1 MESVWRRFGPA
12 FLLGAI
18 VVVPLVFPA
27 LLAWFAGFFAALV
40 CALLVLAGWPAGLR
54 QLGYGLGAAAAVAFL
69 LRQVELFLFFLSCCP
84 LGLVLARGVERRD
97 SLVRTGARGMMAL
110 ALSWLLFWSLF
121 AQLSQGDPRG
131 EMLAAL
137 DRGLGETLALYL
149 QEGSDLSVE
158 ARQQVQVMV
167 ETLRTHLP
175 TILPAMWLAM
185 LTLIVWLNLVLSNW
199 FLGRVW
205 AGRSPWGPY
214 RYWRLPDQLVWL
226 PIAAILLAFVG
237 GGLQSI
243 ALGASVLAVMLYG
256 FQGLAVCLYFF
267 ERWRFPIVLRML
279 AVFLLIIQGYGLM
292 LMALLGLSDV
302 WLNWRRRG
310 ERSVD
315 ADTP

>member
-1 MESVWRRFGPA
+1 MDSVWRRFGPA

-18 VVVPLVFPA
+18 VVVPLVVPV

-40 CALLVLAGWPAGLR
+40 CSLLVLAGWRAGLR
-54 QLGYGLGAAAAVAFL
+54 QLGYGLGAAAVVAVF

-84 LGLVLARGVERRD
+84 LGLVLAKGVEARD
-97 SLVRTGARGMMAL
+97 SLVRTGARGMVVL
-110 ALSWLLFWSLF
+110 AVAWLLFWSLF
-121 AQLSQGDPRG
+121 AQLSQSDPGG

-137 DRGLGETLALYL
+137 DRGLGETLALY
-149 QEGSDLSVE
+149 QGSDLSVE
-158 ARQQVQVMV
+158 ARQQVEAMA

-175 TILPAMWLAM
+175 KILPVMWLAM
-185 LTLIVWLNLVLSNW
+185 LTLTVWLNLVLSNW
-199 FLGRVW
+199 LLGRVR
-205 AGRSPWGPY
+205 AGQYPWGPY
-214 RYWRLPDQLVWL
+214 RSWRLPDQLVWL
-226 PIAAILLAFVG
+226 PVAAILLAFVG

-310 ERSVD
+310 ERSAD